1 MPEVVEIPLEKLTIS
16 KLNVRRDPGDISE
29 LVESIKAVGIL
40 QPILVRPTEDDKYEI
55 IVGSRRFA
63 AAKKAGLKTIPAIVK
78 EMSDDEAIIES
89 LTENIQRG
97 DLDLEEIAEAYQTIR
112 RFGWTQD
119 AFAKKIGKS
128 QPWLSGILTAY
139 HSVIKLRERTGKR
152 YKISTRPSREE
163 REQGILP
170 YKLLE
175 EVEYALKSEEVRKI
189 YPEDKIDDIR
199 VMLVEAIKDLDYD
212 DAKRVID
219 YFKMYPEKPIEEVK
233 EMALARKTGVKIST
247 YVPPKVMREVE
258 ETAEKLGKPVEVI
271 LPVILEKGAE
281 EAARRVEVES
291 LLERAPTHVVEVARK
306 MESTMTPEVIKKIL
320 ELPEEKQRE
329 AVELIEGLRLT
340 EEEALTYIESMIGGE
355 VITPPAE
362 EIEEIR
368 AEIEESEREIEELR
382 KTPEYQQKVKLR
394 KNWMSHSAIV
404 NYLGEVFCPLC
415 GSNWKKLKWTCC
427 DIDLLQAQKTARE
440 KFEETITRGKEKG

>member
-1 MPEVVEIPLEKLTIS
+1 MPEVIEIPLEKLIVS
-16 KLNVRRDPGDISE
+16 KFNVRRDPGDISE
-29 LVESIKAVGIL
+29 LVESIKAVGVL

-78 EMSDDEAIIES
+78 DLSDDEAIIES

-112 RFGWTQD
+112 RFGWTQA

-128 QPWLSGILTAY
+128 PEWLSKLLLAY
-139 HSVIKLRERTGKR
+139 ESLVKLQQKTGKR
-152 YKISTRPSREE
+152 YRMSTRPTREE
-163 REQGILP
+163 RERGILP
-170 YKLLE
+170 YNLLT
-175 EVEYALKSEEVRKI
+175 EVEYALKSEEVRKV

-199 VMLVEAIKDLDYD
+199 VELVEAIKDLDYD

-281 EAARRVEVES
+281 EAARRVEVER

-306 MESTMTPEVIKKIL
+306 MESTMTPKVIKKIL
-320 ELPEEKQRE
+320 ELPEEKQKE
-329 AVELIEGLRLT
+329 AVELIESLRLT
-340 EEEALTYIESMIGGE
+340 EGEALTYIESMIGGE
-355 VITPPAE
+355 VTVSSVE

-368 AEIEESEREIEELR
+368 AEVEESEKEIEELR

-394 KNWMSHSAIV
+394 KNWMAHSAIV
-404 NYLGEVFCPLC
+404 NYLGEVFCPSC
-415 GSNWKKLKWTCC
+415 GSDWKKLKWTCC
-427 DIDLLQAQKTARE
+427 DIDLLQAQKIARE
-440 KFEETITRGKEKG
+440 KFERSIRGNEKG